1 MSEGFEL
8 MNQRARDSAPV
19 QFPRVALNSAPI
31 PANYYLPRVGA
42 PDEVFAAAMWRIVRD
57 RKWTIA
63 AFALVVVGIVVTAS
77 LLMKP
82 QYKAV
87 GRVVVV
93 FHRDN
98 DSGVLGFRG
107 ADTFLLDDPEDR
119 TAIDT
124 QIRILQTDALAMQV
138 IKTLQLDKNSK
149 FTGRGEG
156 AANQDALLN
165 AFHKGL
171 GISKVKGTR
180 LIEIQFRSTDPQMA
194 ADVVNGLAKEY
205 VDEYYRSQF
214 QVSTQ
219 FSDFLANQLKELQA
233 KVEDSQRKLVDY
245 QKENGLFG
253 LDD

>member
-19 QFPRVALNSAPI
+19 QLPRVALSSAPN
-31 PANYYLPRVGA
+31 PANHYLPRVGA

-87 GRVVVV
+87 GRVVVM
-93 FHRDN
+93 FHRDS

-138 IKTLQLDKNSK
+138 VKTPQLDNNHR

-156 AANQDALLN
+156 AANQDALLQSV
-165 AFHKGL
+165 HKNL
-171 GISKVKGTR
+171 VVSRVEGTR
-180 LIEIQFRSTDPQMA
+180 LIGMQFRSKDPP
-194 ADVVNGLAKEY
+194 L
-205 VDEYYRSQF
+205 
-214 QVSTQ
+214 
-219 FSDFLANQLKELQA
+219 
-233 KVEDSQRKLVDY
+233 
-245 QKENGLFG
+245 
-253 LDD
+253 